1 MGVDYDSA
9 VVFGWEI
16 NETNEDNFRKV
27 LKEVLNYEK
36 ADDFSFWKG
45 EDAECVEDFEWANHK
60 TSEFFSFMITGNFY
74 DEDSPESYSL
84 LFGKNCEREQLSE
97 VIDWFENNKETLL
110 KIEKI
115 MGEPP
120 KFINEWIV
128 Y

>member
-9 VVFGWEI
+9 VVFGWEVD
-16 NETNEDNFRKV
+16 ETNEDNFRKV

-36 ADDFSFWKG
+36 ADDFSFWQY
-45 EDAECVEDFEWANHK
+45 EDVELVNNK
-60 TSEFFSFMITGNFY
+60 TSETFSFIITGNFY
-74 DEDSPESYSL
+74 DDDSPESYSL
-84 LFGKNCEREQLSE
+84 LFGKNCERKQLSE
-97 VIDWFENNKETLL
+97 VIDWLEDNKETLL

-120 KFINEWIV
+120 KFINELIV

>member
-36 ADDFSFWKG
+36 ADDFSFWQY
-45 EDAECVEDFEWANHK
+45 EDVELVNNK
-60 TSEFFSFMITGNFY
+60 TSETFSFIITGNFY
-74 DEDSPESYSL
+74 DDDSPESYSL
-84 LFGKNCEREQLSE
+84 LFGKNCERKQLSE
-97 VIDWFENNKETLL
+97 VIDWFEDNKETLL